1 VPSGESLH
9 RRFVES
15 ERRDATCSGGIKTSH
30 GHRRRQRAQKFH
42 VHGSRSGRLA
52 DAARA
57 PLTELCPS
65 MLVPVDIDGHCPGAP
80 WRGQCDSSIE
90 RLRTILRR
98 NACPTAPPS
107 PSVLTGRHRGSSV
120 LMMCLVGLFAAA
132 FAFKKPKA
140 NQRARNL
147 KLLLVKSSFFSVQS
161 SQHLL
166 TCFF

>member
-15 ERRDATCSGGIKTSH
+15 ERRDATCSGGIKTSR

-80 WRGQCDSSIE
+80 RRGQCDSSIE

-107 PSVLTGRHRGSSV
+107 PSV